1 MLVYQRV
8 CGLHPSQKKHVQI
21 SFSSGIDSKENRIQL
36 GLYADCAFCCSLLKS
51 FAACQ
56 LISGVGM

>member
-1 MLVYQRV
+1 MWYETHLKKNMLKSA
-8 CGLHPSQKKHVQI
+8 LHLELTRKKI
-21 SFSSGIDSKENRIQL
+21 RIQL

-56 LISGVGM
+56 LISSVGM